1 MHHLQL
7 LPPEVLRDLPELLAD
22 RRPRRPEPP
31 ALPTYRSEGF
41 AEDLCD
47 GPPAPALPR
56 RPLISP
62 RY

>member
-1 MHHLQL
+1 MHPLHL
-7 LPPEVLRDLPELLAD
+7 LPPDVLRNLPELLAD
-22 RRPRRPEPP
+22 RRPRQPEPP

-56 RPLISP
+56 RLFTSP
-62 RY
+62 RC